1 MNSHQA
7 VRNEKFNLND
17 LDDAIDQC
25 LRLNKKSID
34 KEKLQRIHRDKE
46 KLQRIHRDCN
56 VYYNSV
62 NVLCGRQGSGKT
74 FTSMKECIKV
84 SMLSPETHLLI
95 VICKDETSTDPTV
108 ETLKPLLQIPIVY
121 ITEDNAI
128 DYVKTLLE
136 YKRFYDLIKREHLEN
151 KIEDDQVDEVFNV
164 LHINDWSR
172 KWLHTLLIFN
182 DIAKSKL
189 LKKADGYFNQLF
201 PICRH
206 IQCSFFLNVQFWKS
220 IPTEIKANIT
230 TAFIFGG
237 FSRQQFL
244 YIIHQLTVSVGSD
257 DLFNVYQQLTKNE
270 KLIINC
276 DAPWAAGADGAEGGE
291 IKVE

>member
-7 VRNEKFNLND
+7 VRNEKFNLD
-17 LDDAIDQC
+17 ALDDAIDQC
-25 LRLNKKSID
+25 LRLNKKSI
-34 KEKLQRIHRDKE
+34 EKE

-108 ETLKPLLQIPIVY
+108 ETLKPLLKIPIVY

-136 YKRFYDLIKREHLEN
+136 YKRFYDLIKR
-151 KIEDDQVDEVFNV
+151 
-164 LHINDWSR
+164 
-172 KWLHTLLIFN
+172 LHTLLIFN

-189 LKKADGYFNQLF
+189 LKKAVGYFNQLF